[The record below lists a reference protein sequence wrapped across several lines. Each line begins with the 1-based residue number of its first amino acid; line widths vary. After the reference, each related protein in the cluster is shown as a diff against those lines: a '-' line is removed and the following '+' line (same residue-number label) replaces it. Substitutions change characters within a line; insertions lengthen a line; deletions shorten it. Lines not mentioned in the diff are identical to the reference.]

1 MASLYAF
8 PGSTYLPS
16 FRNGVLM
23 MSSDFWAYLAECLYT
38 AGVVLHMSVGLR
50 IERLSFLLF
59 LLTNLQLHMPVAL
72 GIERR
77 RLSCYSTVHYA
88 GRLI

>member
-8 PGSTYLPS
+8 LRWYVPS
-16 FRNGVLM
+16 LFHNGVLM
-23 MSSDFWAYLAECLYT
+23 MSSDWAYLAECLYT
-38 AGVVLHMSVGLR
+38 AGVVLHMPVVLR
-50 IERLSFLLF
+50 IEQLLFLLF
-59 LLTNLQLHMPVAL
+59 LLTNLQLRMPVDL